1 MNGESDIVMNINIL
15 MYSPETID
23 KKCIWGREGSV
34 GVWKGGVWVVKLQ
47 MLY

>member
-1 MNGESDIVMNINIL
+1 MNGESDIVMNINIF

-23 KKCIWGREGSV
+23 KKCISGREGSV
-34 GVWKGGVWVVKLQ
+34 GLWKGGVWVVKLQ